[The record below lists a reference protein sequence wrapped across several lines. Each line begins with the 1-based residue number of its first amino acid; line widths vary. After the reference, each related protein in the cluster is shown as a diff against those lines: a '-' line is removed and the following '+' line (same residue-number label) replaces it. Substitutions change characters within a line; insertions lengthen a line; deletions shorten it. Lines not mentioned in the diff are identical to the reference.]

1 MLSKKNGTVFI
12 KGFLF
17 NVGLIG
23 IRPFCNVLPY
33 LANDISPQ
41 SLINVETV
49 RPKQLLWAASLYFGF
64 PILCGIVSGY
74 FVSTYIRGFQKKRCM
89 NLITTYASFNK

>member
-1 MLSKKNGTVFI
+1 MLSKKNGIVFI

-17 NVGLIG
+17 RVGLIG
-23 IRPFCNVLPY
+23 IRYFCNVLPY

-49 RPKQLLWAASLYFGF
+49 RSKQPLWAASLYFGF
-64 PILCGIVSGY
+64 PILCGVILGY
-74 FVSTYIRGFQKKRCM
+74 FLSTYIRGFQKTKCM
-89 NLITTYASFNK
+89 NLIAKYSSFNK